1 MRSFMNLKNR
11 QNTSIRREC
20 YSHMDRRES
29 AKSWKGEKVFLLTTP
44 NNLWR
49 VPGGSGAGERRVVLP
64 TKLQMYQAA
73 LQCSDDGLSTVIY
86 IQPLQ
91 YRAHMTLHGSLGD
104 AERAADL
111 LVAVAT
117 GHQLQHFPFAG
128 AQVRVR
134 DSRS

>member
-49 VPGGSGAGERRVVLP
+49 VPRILVLA
-64 TKLQMYQAA
+64 KG
-73 LQCSDDGLSTVIY
+73 GLSC
-86 IQPLQ
+86 LQ
-91 YRAHMTLHGSLGD
+91 SYRCTRPRCS
-104 AERAADL
+104 
-111 LVAVAT
+111 AVTTA
-117 GHQLQHFPFAG
+117 
-128 AQVRVR
+128 
-134 DSRS
+134 

>member
-49 VPGGSGAGERRVVLP
+49 VPGGSGAGERPGCLAYKATDVP
-64 TKLQMYQAA
+64 
-73 LQCSDDGLSTVIY
+73 G
-86 IQPLQ
+86 
-91 YRAHMTLHGSLGD
+91 
-104 AERAADL
+104 RAA
-111 LVAVAT
+111 V
-117 GHQLQHFPFAG
+117 Q
-128 AQVRVR
+128 
-134 DSRS
+134 